1 MNKLFLILSL
11 LIAAVVF
18 QNGCVEEE
26 SPSEILEG
34 LENNSVL
41 LSEVEARGNYLN
53 SPEWPAEKNAE
64 EVYNNFSEY
73 IFIDVRSAN
82 MFAEGHIQG
91 AVNKTYIELFDYVLS
106 INTNQKK
113 IVIVSSSGQ
122 SASYYTALFRLY
134 GISNVYYLNFGMA
147 SWHTDFSNVLTE
159 KFNYHADSQT
169 FDNIRTSKPPITSL
183 PEINRSENISNE
195 EFIKQRIINLFN
207 EGFDEITYG
216 NINTVNTVDILYVK
230 EIINMGNPN
239 DSKIIC
245 FADANL
251 YFVGSLGCLD
261 CTGHPKGSILYEV
274 KYPVSELSSTKNL
287 QTLPVDK
294 TLLLYCFSG
303 QLSAAGVAYL
313 KLLGY
318 KAKSIIYGAH
328 NMFYSRLLQSEAL
341 INKVFQLKNL
351 HDYPY
356 VK

>member
-1 MNKLFLILSL
+1 MNNLYAILFL
-11 LIAAVVF
+11 LIAVVVF
-18 QNGCVEEE
+18 QNGCIEDEL
-26 SPSEILEG
+26 PSEIFEG
-34 LENNSVL
+34 FENNSVL
-41 LSEVEARGNYLN
+41 LSEVEARGNYLS

-64 EVYNNFSEY
+64 EVYKNFPEY

-82 MFAEGHIQG
+82 LFAEGHIQG
-91 AVNKTYIELFDYVLS
+91 AVNKTNTELFEYVLS
-106 INTNQKK
+106 INTIQKK
-113 IVIVSSSGQ
+113 ILIVSASGQ

-134 GISNVYYLNFGMA
+134 GLSNVYYLNFGMA
-147 SWHTDFSNVLTE
+147 SWHTDFSNILTE
-159 KFNYHADSQT
+159 RFNHQADFQT
-169 FDNIRTSKPPITSL
+169 FDNVRTPIPPITSL
-183 PEINRSENISNE
+183 PEIIRPENFSND

-230 EIINMGNPN
+230 EIINMGNSN
-239 DSKIIC
+239 DVKIIC

-261 CTGHPKGSILYEV
+261 CTGHPKGSILYEI
-274 KYPVSELSSTKNL
+274 KYPVSELSSTKKL

-294 TLLLYCFSG
+294 TLLLYSFSG

-313 KLLGY
+313 KLIGY

-328 NMFYSRLLQSEAL
+328 SMFYTRLIESEAL
-341 INKVFQLKNL
+341 ISKAFQLINVN
-351 HDYPY
+351 DYTY